1 MKTQITSSQN
11 VEYTLQDIPV
21 GVLYSYDLS
30 DHPERSYVV
39 MLNTNRERVI
49 VDFYANQVR
58 KINPF
63 DDSICYPIKDK
74 KVVLF
79 SEDY

>member
-1 MKTQITSSQN
+1 MKTQIQSKTKL
-11 VEYTLQDIPV
+11 YTLQDIPV
-21 GVLYSYDLS
+21 GVLYSYEPS
-30 DHPERSYVV
+30 DHPERPHVV
-39 MLNTNRERVI
+39 MLNTDKERVI

-58 KINPF
+58 KINPG

-74 KVVLF
+74 QVTLF